1 LSGSIVFAT
10 VAHFQPAR
18 FRLPWRFTRNMR
30 TVFFSWLSVVAV
42 GLVYMIVIALS
53 GR

>member
-1 LSGSIVFAT
+1 
-10 VAHFQPAR
+10 
-18 FRLPWRFTRNMR
+18 MR

-42 GLVYMIVIALS
+42 GLVYMIAVALS